1 MKDWLLSIVWYAS
14 VIAALAGSLAI
25 VRPLPRLGLPTR
37 PHGAV
42 LVAIAGLLLTMN
54 ALMAPPTLRRAAT
67 AAAIDRLMPAY
78 QFQEIHSRT
87 VDAPAERV
95 LAAVHDVTAGEIA
108 LFQTFTSIR
117 RLGRGGDASI
127 LNPPAD
133 QPILTVATRSGFH
146 QLAKTDNEIV
156 LGTIVVTPPS
166 GRPSIDHS
174 DPAWFVRLA
183 APGLVK
189 AVVNFR
195 TEPEN
200 GGVATRLTTETRV
213 FAVDA
218 EGLRR
223 FTPYW
228 RTIFPGSW
236 ILRVTWLRAIER
248 RALR

>member
-14 VIAALAGSLAI
+14 VIAAFAGSLAI

-78 QFQEIHSRT
+78 QYQEIHTRT
-87 VDAPAERV
+87 VDVPAERV
-95 LAAVHDVTAGEIA
+95 WPAVNDVTADEIG
-108 LFQTFTSIR
+108 LFQTFTAIR
-117 RLGRGGDASI
+117 RLGRGGPESI

-133 QPILTVATRSGFH
+133 EPILTVATRSGFFL
-146 QLAKTDNEIV
+146 LAKTDTEIV
-156 LGTIVVTPPS
+156 LGTIVANPRS
-166 GRPSIDHS
+166 GRPPIDQS
-174 DPAWFVRLA
+174 DPAWFARLA

-189 AVVNFR
+189 AVMNFR
-195 TEPEN
+195 VEPESDA
-200 GGVATRLTTETRV
+200 ATRLTTETRV

-248 RALR
+248 RARR